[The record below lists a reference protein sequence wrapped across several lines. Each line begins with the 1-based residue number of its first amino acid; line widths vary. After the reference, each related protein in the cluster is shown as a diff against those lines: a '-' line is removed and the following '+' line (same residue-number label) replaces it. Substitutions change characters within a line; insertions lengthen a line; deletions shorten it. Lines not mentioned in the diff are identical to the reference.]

1 MKELSFIIITTYGPH
16 LGDENDIRHK
26 LHQHYIDALKN
37 INYSNF
43 KVYLFGHLPSS
54 NEGTINFVQ
63 ADGNSKEQKL
73 QFAKVY
79 LLDAGLKSD
88 YILRLDDDDILN
100 PNAFNHVNKT
110 KPDVYSDL
118 YHSFINIDS
127 GLIAQ
132 QQRPWFPNTAIIKWD
147 LAFSILFLDNALLF
161 NFQHTVWHRF
171 LKDAKASIEYSN
183 KFNPLYLRVLSAA
196 SITSIET
203 QSKSGFSQ
211 YLSQFGEFQEMEFQ
225 DFMNSIMKLNDEFK
239 LNTTN

>member
-1 MKELSFIIITTYGPH
+1 MENQLRLNL
-16 LGDENDIRHK
+16 LGLQPQATHR
-26 LHQHYIDALKN
+26 
-37 INYSNF
+37 
-43 KVYLFGHLPSS
+43 KVSGNS
-54 NEGTINFVQ
+54 VQ

-132 QQRPWFPNTAIIKWD
+132 QQRPWFPNTTIIKWD
-147 LAFSILFLDNALLF
+147 LAFSISSC
-161 NFQHTVWHRF
+161 
-171 LKDAKASIEYSN
+171 KDFSSI
-183 KFNPLYLRVLSAA
+183 A
-196 SITSIET
+196 
-203 QSKSGFSQ
+203 
-211 YLSQFGEFQEMEFQ
+211 
-225 DFMNSIMKLNDEFK
+225 
-239 LNTTN
+239 